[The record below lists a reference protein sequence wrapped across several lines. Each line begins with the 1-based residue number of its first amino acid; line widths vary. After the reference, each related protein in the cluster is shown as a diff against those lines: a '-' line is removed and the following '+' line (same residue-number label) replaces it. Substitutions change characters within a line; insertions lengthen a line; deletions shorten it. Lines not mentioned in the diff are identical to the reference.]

1 MFSTLSLDDITKS
14 IEVILSAEQGWNP
27 YPPRGK
33 SSQEPLSTVAF
44 HHFIK
49 CSADTIA
56 TPAIRDV
63 MKTDVIRVAFNVSF
77 TTSAL
82 TRYLTIYHGQIGLQ
96 LS

>member
-1 MFSTLSLDDITKS
+1 MLSTLSLDDITKS
-14 IEVILSAEQGWNP
+14 IMVILSAEQGWNP
-27 YPPRGK
+27 STPRSK

-77 TTSAL
+77 VTSFQAK
-82 TRYLTIYHGQIGLQ
+82 YLTICHGQPGNTN
-96 LS
+96 